1 MLMLSSKS
9 TGLGVLLLAAS
20 FVLSAPAIC
29 ADNGKTVG
37 EGPNPFVDCGI
48 GAALF
53 PETPWAA
60 VSSNVIWDVGTT
72 AVISATASP
81 ETCSAKKVQAAM
93 FIGNTYEKLA
103 EETATGQ
110 GEHLTTVLNLFDCT
124 PEQHASTIQALRG
137 AMGREVSS
145 ESYMSQSR
153 LEQASNYYFIIENIA
168 NHSCSV

>member
-1 MLMLSSKS
+1 MFLSKR
-9 TGLGVLLLAAS
+9 TTLGVLFLSAS
-20 FVLSAPAIC
+20 FFLSAPAVS
-29 ADNGKTVG
+29 AEDDKQVG

-53 PETPWAA
+53 PETAWAA
-60 VSSNVIWDVGTT
+60 VSSNVIWDIGTT

-81 ETCSAKKVQAAM
+81 ETCSAKRVKAAM

-110 GEHLTTVLNLFDCT
+110 GEHLTTVLNLFDCS
-124 PEQHASTIQALRG
+124 PAQHASTIQALRS
-137 AMGREVSS
+137 AMGREVSTD
-145 ESYMSQSR
+145 SYMSQTR

-168 NHSCSV
+168 HNSCSV